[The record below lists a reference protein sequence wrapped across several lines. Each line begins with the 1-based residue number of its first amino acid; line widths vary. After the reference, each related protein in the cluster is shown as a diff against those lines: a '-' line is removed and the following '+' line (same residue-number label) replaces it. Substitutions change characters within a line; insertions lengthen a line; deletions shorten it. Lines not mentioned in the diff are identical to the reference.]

1 MGKKKL
7 RTPLIKPRQ
16 QGGTFY
22 TFASALEDVGLNI
35 NEMKNKVALSH
46 YVLLNLPPFDGSRSY
61 SELGEINKGDYVFAQ
76 DFQSYVLNMETLL
89 RNQDT
94 YNFADSLT
102 VSERVFWKY
111 LEKTGAVEFEDDL
124 DKEGNPTGY
133 FIDKNNCVQ
142 AFGAITSGAQRT
154 DSYGLYNE
162 TFVQIPSSYGKMK
175 VLFKTVD
182 DRNFYVNKFYTDSS
196 SNLIEYIDDN
206 ELADPSSNDYSLSTG
221 LSGRAI
227 YDSEENGVGCYE
239 VSKDDHRVCIEFSLS
254 ELRKYYDDETLT
266 YDDIA
271 ILHSVDSSNESIDS
285 SLDSSS
291 YYEFN
296 SILVYYSIYD
306 STGKNILAT
315 NAYGILILDNA
326 TLEGDNTYKFPVLVK
341 KKSTLDDIGNSYS
354 FRLNI
359 KTTSVYAGDVIV
371 TDNSSPAYSMSED
384 FNDTIRNL
392 ADALDILKS
401 NANLISVIVTDN
413 NSVKRL
419 VAQSLDKI
427 EDIEHTIKSMK
438 SGYLKNVNAANVY
451 TSQLYVHTID
461 SSALFGDSSTGE
473 TVGSLSGDKFSYNNI
488 EATESFSTPKA
499 TIENLNVKEISLDDD
514 ELIVKTTDG
523 EKISYTRI
531 NDSGIYTTGQVY
543 TVDETDESYS
553 QEEVQNSIDPNTS
566 RSLLENITV
575 FDDGRIAIPSK
586 DKIEE
591 SVQEY
596 MTTGNAEN
604 DELNEE
610 DLNDIDQK
618 VTSLYDRLKYKPN
631 EEGGDT
637 YINLNI
643 LVSCLISQYSSL
655 NSSIKELKESI
666 DKISISDNSTVDND
680 NSLDDNS
687 ND

>member
-1 MGKKKL
+1 
-7 RTPLIKPRQ
+7 
-16 QGGTFY
+16 
-22 TFASALEDVGLNI
+22 
-35 NEMKNKVALSH
+35 
-46 YVLLNLPPFDGSRSY
+46 
-61 SELGEINKGDYVFAQ
+61 
-76 DFQSYVLNMETLL
+76 
-89 RNQDT
+89 
-94 YNFADSLT
+94 
-102 VSERVFWKY
+102 
-111 LEKTGAVEFEDDL
+111 
-124 DKEGNPTGY
+124 
-133 FIDKNNCVQ
+133 
-142 AFGAITSGAQRT
+142 
-154 DSYGLYNE
+154 
-162 TFVQIPSSYGKMK
+162 
-175 VLFKTVD
+175 
-182 DRNFYVNKFYTDSS
+182 
-196 SNLIEYIDDN
+196 
-206 ELADPSSNDYSLSTG
+206 
-221 LSGRAI
+221 
-227 YDSEENGVGCYE
+227 
-239 VSKDDHRVCIEFSLS
+239 
-254 ELRKYYDDETLT
+254 
-266 YDDIA
+266 
-271 ILHSVDSSNESIDS
+271 
-285 SLDSSS
+285 
-291 YYEFN
+291 
-296 SILVYYSIYD
+296 
-306 STGKNILAT
+306 
-315 NAYGILILDNA
+315 
-326 TLEGDNTYKFPVLVK
+326 
-341 KKSTLDDIGNSYS
+341 
-354 FRLNI
+354 
-359 KTTSVYAGDVIV
+359 
-371 TDNSSPAYSMSED
+371 
-384 FNDTIRNL
+384 
-392 ADALDILKS
+392 
-401 NANLISVIVTDN
+401 
-413 NSVKRL
+413 
-419 VAQSLDKI
+419 
-427 EDIEHTIKSMK
+427 MK